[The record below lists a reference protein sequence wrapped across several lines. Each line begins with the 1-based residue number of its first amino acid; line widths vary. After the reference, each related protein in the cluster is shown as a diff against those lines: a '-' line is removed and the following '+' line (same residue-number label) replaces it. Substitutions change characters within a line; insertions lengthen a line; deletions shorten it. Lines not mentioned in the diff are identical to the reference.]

1 MWLVNGLGLG
11 SLTVSCKHGNE
22 NLVFIEGDKFLGRIS
37 ENKFPKMH
45 STTQSYNSHKIL
57 TCEFADVVLKNPE
70 TVNSL
75 TSCANRLFYSDH

>member
-1 MWLVNGLGLG
+1 MVKEIGCVAGKWFRTG
-11 SLTVSCKHGNE
+11 SLAVFCKRGNE
-22 NLVFIEGDKFLGRIS
+22 NSVFIEGEKFLGWIS

-57 TCEFADVVLKNPE
+57 TCEFADFVLNNPE

-75 TSCANRLFYSDH
+75 TS